1 MPRTHRGPSL
11 VALALFLALSAAPAG
26 AGETE
31 GTTRTIHVP
40 PGWEG
45 AYDFGYAP
53 AVRVGDTVI
62 VSGIPAGGEGS
73 YEDKIRRM
81 YRRAEELLRSAGAE
95 IEDVVEIST
104 FHAEPEDGKAF
115 REEFDRYM
123 PIHREF
129 FGEHRP
135 AWTAVGTTALLAP
148 GAPVEMRLFAVVGS
162 GAESR
167 VERGPA
173 GSSSAESSERGSSGS

>member
-1 MPRTHRGPSL
+1 MPRAHRGSSL
-11 VALALFLALSAAPAG
+11 VALALFLALSAVPAG

-31 GTTRTIHVP
+31 GVTRTIHVP

-62 VSGIPAGGEGS
+62 VSGIPAAGEGT
-73 YEDKIRRM
+73 YEEKIRRM

-95 IEDVVEIST
+95 IEDVVEVST
-104 FHAEPEDGKAF
+104 FHAEPEDGEAF

-148 GAPVEMRLFAVVGS
+148 GAPVEMRLLAVVGS
-162 GAESR
+162 GAKSR
-167 VERGPA
+167 VERTAAGDGSAEPPRC
-173 GSSSAESSERGSSGS
+173 GSSRN